1 MEFTNAV
8 QKETHERLNEYLPE
22 LFEEP
27 YFDEDKGHFY
37 VSYGSTVIEISN
49 DPYGPDEAVV
59 TIMAYCVQ
67 GAEVDDELLTGLLGL
82 NHELSFGAFSIS
94 GRDVFFSYSLFGRTL
109 ERSNLLNAVATVS
122 TVSDDYDDRIVAQ
135 YGGQTALQRIR
146 DTGGRKE
153 RVTRSR
159 AEKQSKRG

>member
-1 MEFTNAV
+1 MEFTNPV
-8 QKETHERLNEYLPE
+8 QRETHERLNEYLPE
-22 LFEEP
+22 LFDDP
-27 YFDEDKGHFY
+27 YFDEENGHFY

-67 GAEVDDELLTGLLGL
+67 GVEIDEDLLRGLLDL
-82 NHELSFGAFSIS
+82 NHHEMSFGAFSIS
-94 GRDVFFSYSLFGRTL
+94 GRDVFFSYSLFARTL

-122 TVSDDYDDRIVAQ
+122 TVSDDYDDRIVAK

-146 DTGGRKE
+146 DTGGRKQ
-153 RVTRSR
+153 RVRRSKT
-159 AEKQSKRG
+159 EKQT